1 MFVGETSVSQ
11 GTLAHRRLAAARDYG
26 ASLCAGRHI
35 WVLCGKTEL
44 VAGYFLNLF
53 LSLGKIG

>member
-1 MFVGETSVSQ
+1 VSQ

-35 WVLCGKTEL
+35 WALCGKTEL
-44 VAGYFLNLF
+44 VAGYFF
-53 LSLGKIG
+53 KSIFIIG